1 MAVQGNAISRID
13 LLIWWPLKAD
23 MPHDADAAFGVPELI
38 DHLLC
43 NRDSVVNDV
52 ALLRC
57 EHVVD
62 RQELVGVDAHSVH

>member
-1 MAVQGNAISRID
+1 
-13 LLIWWPLKAD
+13 
-23 MPHDADAAFGVPELI
+23 MPHDADAAFDVPELI
-38 DHLLC
+38 DHLPG

-57 EHVVD
+57 ENVVD